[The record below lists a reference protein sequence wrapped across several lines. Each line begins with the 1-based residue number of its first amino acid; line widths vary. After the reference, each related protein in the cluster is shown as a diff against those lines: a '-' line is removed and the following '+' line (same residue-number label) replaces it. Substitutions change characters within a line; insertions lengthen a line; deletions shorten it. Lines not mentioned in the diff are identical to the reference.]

1 VTLPDATRARL
12 VETLKGWLRDEL
24 DVDAGDLQA
33 GFLLDHVLTHVGPE
47 VYALALRDAQ
57 DHLRTVVE
65 DLDVAVA
72 PRHR

>member
-1 VTLPDATRARL
+1 MTLPDATRARL